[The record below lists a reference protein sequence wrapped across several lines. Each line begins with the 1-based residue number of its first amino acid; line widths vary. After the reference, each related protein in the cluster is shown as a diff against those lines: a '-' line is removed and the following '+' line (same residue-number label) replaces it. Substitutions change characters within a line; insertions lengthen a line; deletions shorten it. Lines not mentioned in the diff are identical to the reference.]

1 MDDISKILK
10 ARKIVVDKAL
20 NEILPKQV
28 AAPKKLHKAMR
39 YSVFSGGKRIRPIL
53 AIESCFCCGGKIRDV
68 LRAACAIELVHT
80 FSLIHDDL
88 PSMDDDDYRRGKW
101 TCHKK
106 FDEAT
111 AILAGDGLLSLAFET
126 LTTGGDSGIKVK
138 LIRELTASTGS
149 MGMIGGQCV
158 DIEYDG
164 RKKLP
169 SILNYI
175 NLRKTGALIKAAL
188 KIGAI
193 AAGADSKKIKTMGE
207 FGKSIGG
214 AFQII
219 DDILDNGDSV
229 RGFGKE
235 GAYKKARFL
244 TEKAKDSLSIF
255 SGKAG
260 NLRAIADYLVE
271 RKI

>member
-1 MDDISKILK
+1 
-10 ARKIVVDKAL
+10 
-20 NEILPKQV
+20 
-28 AAPKKLHKAMR
+28 
-39 YSVFSGGKRIRPIL
+39 
-53 AIESCFCCGGKIRDV
+53 
-68 LRAACAIELVHT
+68 
-80 FSLIHDDL
+80 
-88 PSMDDDDYRRGKW
+88 
-101 TCHKK
+101 
-106 FDEAT
+106 
-111 AILAGDGLLSLAFET
+111 
-126 LTTGGDSGIKVK
+126 
-138 LIRELTASTGS
+138 
-149 MGMIGGQCV
+149 
-158 DIEYDG
+158 
-164 RKKLP
+164 
-169 SILNYI
+169 
-175 NLRKTGALIKAAL
+175 
-188 KIGAI
+188 
-193 AAGADSKKIKTMGE
+193 MGE